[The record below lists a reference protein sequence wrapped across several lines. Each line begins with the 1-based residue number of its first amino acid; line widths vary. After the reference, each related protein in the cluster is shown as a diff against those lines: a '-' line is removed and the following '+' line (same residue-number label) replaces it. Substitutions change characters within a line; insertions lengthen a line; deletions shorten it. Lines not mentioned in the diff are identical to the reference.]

1 MNQLICVK
9 LGGSV
14 LTDKTRPE
22 SVNLPVIE
30 RVAQAIADH
39 TRRADAPRLL
49 VGHGGGSFGHHWADR
64 YGTQKGAHDQRGWEG
79 VARVS
84 DAMLRLNREV
94 VACLIAAGVDAI
106 SVQPSASALARAG
119 VLHSMNVDVLEAW
132 LAAGLVPVVFGDV
145 VVDQEQ
151 GAAIVSTEAMFAF
164 LAPRLHATHIVLV
177 GEEAVYT
184 ADPRR
189 DPHAARIPAIDRSN
203 IADVLLQTG
212 ASHGVDVTG
221 GMASKVRTMWEL
233 ASTHDGLVIDL
244 VGPDAQALRTVLAG
258 GPNTTGTRIENR
270 ATEQ

>member
-1 MNQLICVK
+1 MNQLICLK

-22 SVNLPVIE
+22 SLNLPVLQ
-30 RVAQAIADH
+30 RVADAIAEH

-49 VGHGGGSFGHHWADR
+49 IGHGGGSFGHHWAQR
-64 YGTQKGAHDQRGWEG
+64 YNTAAGAYDKRGWEG

-119 VLHSMNVDVLEAW
+119 VLQDMNVDVIGAW
-132 LAAGLVPVVFGDV
+132 LEAGLVPVVFGDV
-145 VVDQEQ
+145 VADQEQ
-151 GAAIVSTEAMFAF
+151 GAAIVSTEAVFAF
-164 LAPRLHATHIVLV
+164 LAPRLHATQIVLV

-189 DPHAARIPAIDRSN
+189 DPHAERIPLIDRSN
-203 IADVLLQTG
+203 IAAVLAQTG
-212 ASHGVDVTG
+212 ASHGTDVTG
-221 GMASKVRTMWEL
+221 GMASKVNTMWGL
-233 ASTHDGLVIDL
+233 ASTHDGLLIDL

-258 GPNTTGTRIENR
+258 GPNTTGTRISRE
-270 ATEQ
+270 